1 MRNWADGF
9 AKLHSLKFDGNK
21 VYFSGKM
28 IESSTY
34 MDSLQNQE
42 LVPQFTLSAFE
53 GPEDEWNVR
62 EMFQI
67 LWHAINQY
75 FGAMDHNM
83 VYKI

>member
-1 MRNWADGF
+1 
-9 AKLHSLKFDGNK
+9 
-21 VYFSGKM
+21 M

-53 GPEDEWNVR
+53 GPEDEWNVK

-67 LWHAINQY
+67 LVHAINQY

-83 VYKI
+83 VYKIWSDI